1 MVAEMMENDLQL
13 AKRDALVKEAGY
25 RAFDYH
31 E

>member
-1 MVAEMMENDLQL
+1 MENDLQL

>member
-1 MVAEMMENDLQL
+1 MMENDLQL